1 MRLLA
6 VLVFGAMLWPGIS
19 LAQSRDETLADIR
32 AQLTQLGAELASL
45 KQELLTTGAISQ
57 PGGYDM
63 LSRME
68 SIEVELMRVTGK
80 AEDIEIRLN
89 RVVSDAEN
97 RLGDLEFRIVELE
110 GGDVTSLSGSAPLGG
125 TSGGASAAAPTAAPQ
140 LVVGEQAD
148 FDRARGVLGQGDF
161 QAAADLFA
169 AYAQTWPTS
178 PLTGEALYLR
188 GEALEAL
195 GDLRGAARSY
205 LDGFSG
211 YPDGPRA
218 PESLTRLG
226 RALGQLGQ
234 INEAC
239 LTLSEVP
246 LRYPAAEVAND
257 LAVSERLALGCQ

>member
-1 MRLLA
+1 MRLTAL
-6 VLVFGAMLWPGIS
+6 VLVAALWPGVAP
-19 LAQSRDETLADIR
+19 AQSRTETLADIR
-32 AQLTQLGAELASL
+32 AQLAQLGASLAGL
-45 KQELLTTGAISQ
+45 KQELMTTGAISQ

-68 SIEVELMRVTGK
+68 AIEIEMMRLTGK
-80 AEDIEIRLN
+80 TEDLELRVN

-97 RLGDLEFRIVELE
+97 RLGDLEFRVVELE
-110 GGDVTSLSGSAPLGG
+110 GGDVSALSAAPVLGG
-125 TSGGASAAAPTAAPQ
+125 SSGGASATAPAGTPQ
-140 LVVGEQAD
+140 LTVGEQAD

-178 PLTGEALYLR
+178 PLSGEALHLR

-195 GDLRGAARSY
+195 GDLRGAARAW
-205 LDGFSG
+205 LDSFSS
-211 YPDGPRA
+211 YPDAPRA
-218 PESLTRLG
+218 PESLVGLG

-239 LTLSEVP
+239 LTLAEVP
-246 LRYPAAEVAND
+246 LRYPSAEVAND
-257 LAVSERLALGCQ
+257 RAVSERLALACP